1 MKCTHQWIQL
11 EIPVNFDSVKCSPL
25 FEIRE
30 SQAVGQNGPATPDQP
45 PLHNVNHIARNFTQL
60 AGGQNPS
67 SSNLPSRTRTSSRPD
82 MAEAFGAG
90 SNVIYGDTQGA
101 AMDLSPD
108 VSTGEAH
115 VSKGTPDHP
124 TPSTSSNKGSSHTS
138 FTPPHFDDNSHPGY
152 PSSSA
157 TMSPNTA
164 ANAYFQ
170 NADSYAQFSPEM
182 SAGNK
187 EGSGGIPSTFSFPAS
202 WDYSANGPANTGTG
216 MKDHNPTG
224 LTPGPTGMTPGATG
238 MTPIAMPDGSWHLN
252 ALEGNEWMFANW
264 NAPSPQQ

>member
-1 MKCTHQWIQL
+1 
-11 EIPVNFDSVKCSPL
+11 
-25 FEIRE
+25 
-30 SQAVGQNGPATPDQP
+30 
-45 PLHNVNHIARNFTQL
+45 
-60 AGGQNPS
+60 
-67 SSNLPSRTRTSSRPD
+67 

-90 SNVIYGDTQGA
+90 GNVIYGDAQGA

-115 VSKGTPDHP
+115 VSKGTP

-138 FTPPHFDDNSHPGY
+138 FTPPHFDDNSHSGY
-152 PSSSA
+152 PSST

-170 NADSYAQFSPEM
+170 NTESYPPFSPEM

-187 EGSGGIPSTFSFPAS
+187 EGSGGLPGTFSFPAS

-224 LTPGPTGMTPGATG
+224 LTPGPTGMTPGPTG
-238 MTPIAMPDGSWHLN
+238 MSPIAMPDGSWNLN

-264 NAPSPQQ
+264 SAPSPQ

>member
-1 MKCTHQWIQL
+1 MRCTHQWIQH

-25 FEIRE
+25 FDIRE

-45 PLHNVNHIARNFTQL
+45 PLHNVNHTARNFTQL

-82 MAEAFGAG
+82 MAETFGAG
-90 SNVIYGDTQGA
+90 GNVIYGDAQGA

-138 FTPPHFDDNSHPGY
+138 FTPPHFDDNSHSGY
-152 PSSSA
+152 PSSQLQCLQ
-157 TMSPNTA
+157 TLPPMH
-164 ANAYFQ
+164 
-170 NADSYAQFSPEM
+170 
-182 SAGNK
+182 
-187 EGSGGIPSTFSFPAS
+187 TF
-202 WDYSANGPANTGTG
+202 
-216 MKDHNPTG
+216 K
-224 LTPGPTGMTPGATG
+224 
-238 MTPIAMPDGSWHLN
+238 TPIHMLSSLLKCRQGTKRVQAVYLV
-252 ALEGNEWMFANW
+252 
-264 NAPSPQQ
+264 PSRSLRAGTTPQMDKQTLVPA